1 METTIP
7 AQTEEAKEWTARF
20 KEASGF
26 AFGILKDAVVKL
38 SKEDDMLIYPF
49 FRMKE
54 DSDKSQFKM
63 LADMAEP
70 FVMSAIRDGFNDED
84 LDKYFFAYLPNSDKL
99 EVVIGARLKTDKD
112 RAKLKEMKEEADK
125 AETAAPLNEI
135 MERQTAVSK

>member
-70 FVMSAIRDGFNDED
+70 FIMSAIRDGFNDED

-125 AETAAPLNEI
+125 AETAAPPNEI